1 MKQFIAD
8 AYCEMLACK
17 GRWSQGGRVP
27 ERQSE
32 ESVGGSM
39 ETFS

>member
-17 GRWSQGGRVP
+17 GRWSQGCRVP

-39 ETFS
+39 EAFS